1 LFWNVTLRSHTTA
14 ISTIETAKQSEES
27 DFVFSEGLVA
37 LSLNGNNIT
46 DNGVKYLRSA
56 VHSNHWF
63 LGEGHVEHV
72 LEFVI
77 CVIVSFIFVFL
88 DITFVL

>member
-1 LFWNVTLRSHTTA
+1 MFWNVTLRSHTTA

-46 DNGVKYLRSA
+46 DIGIKYLRSA

-63 LGEGHVEHV
+63 LGEGRVV
-72 LEFVI
+72 PFVI
-77 CVIVSFIFVFL
+77 CAILFYMNLFGR
-88 DITFVL
+88 